1 MSLAAVIAILLLLGP
16 PPLLSELRLT
26 RQKHRLPTPSRL
38 PQKSFQLEND
48 TLSAEI
54 VYRDGSV
61 FFNSLFNKKRDRDYI
76 TDNKGRL
83 FFYTV
88 GDYQNGKAINTRT
101 VSSDGNTLT
110 YVSSKQSDITMKRDK
125 NDTVKVGT
133 VTEIVLQDKKA
144 GLEITLLLEIYDGK
158 EVAKTDAI
166 QKNKQGNEWVD
177 KTYTLDIT
185 LPEGAAYLV
194 IVNAA
199 GQDRICDHILYVDA
213 RFS

>member
-1 MSLAAVIAILLLLGP
+1 
-16 PPLLSELRLT
+16 
-26 RQKHRLPTPSRL
+26 
-38 PQKSFQLEND
+38 
-48 TLSAEI
+48 
-54 VYRDGSV
+54 
-61 FFNSLFNKKRDRDYI
+61 
-76 TDNKGRL
+76 
-83 FFYTV
+83 
-88 GDYQNGKAINTRT
+88 
-101 VSSDGNTLT
+101 
-110 YVSSKQSDITMKRDK
+110 MKRDK